1 MNIKLYIGEVV
12 PLLDKRISMAKV
24 AHLLIPLARQSGLC
38 LPEVQVGAGYLQ
50 WTLPGTGWIP
60 FTEVDDTCKSV
71 VAHIYN
77 MRKSAVLSA
86 LEGSPIKDMVL
97 VVPSDEFIYCRVSG
111 EEWEI
116 ALVAWAYRYPDR
128 QVCGELDGWIEKTV
142 LQEVNIG
149 FVWQGNILPH
159 LPFRLMGYSRTTSAD
174 GWFHVDQKV
183 EVGRSLQIDTLA
195 GKHFVLS
202 VEKGKSDYSFDLTQ
216 FFSVQIEV
224 RQGGI
229 PVSGKVC
236 KINFAGK
243 LYELQTDS
251 SGRGELELPLQ
262 GDEQGLSEQP
272 QPNCHVVC
280 EEDVQCQVPAIE
292 GEKLHFIFEKKVL
305 PTEHIEKPV
314 EDSVSSTIYPP
325 VSESN
330 VMSVQKPKLVEKNIQ
345 EPEYVFIRLLD
356 YGKFP
361 LPDLDF
367 VLITKKKGE
376 VLLKTDKEG
385 YCKIPKEWFTHKEKI
400 QVKFSIHKDYM
411 ALHDLHDQKK
421 KRKIKRLWL

>member
-1 MNIKLYIGEVV
+1 MNIKLHIGEVV

-38 LPEVQVGAGYLQ
+38 LPELQVGAGYLQ

-60 FTEVDDTCKSV
+60 FTEVDDACKSA
-71 VAHIYN
+71 VARIYN

-86 LEGSPIKDMVL
+86 LEGSSIKEMVL

-128 QVCGELDGWIEKTV
+128 LACGELDGWIQKTV

-149 FVWQGNILPH
+149 FVWRGDMLLH
-159 LPFRLMGYSRTTSAD
+159 LPFRLMGYSRATSED

-195 GKHFVLS
+195 GKQFTLK

-216 FFSVQIEV
+216 FFSVGIEV
-224 RQGGI
+224 RQEGI

-236 KINFAGK
+236 KIDFAGE
-243 LYELQTDS
+243 LYELQTDD
-251 SGRGELELPLQ
+251 SGRCEQVLPLQ
-262 GDEQGLSEQP
+262 GNGQGLPEQP
-272 QPNCHVVC
+272 QPDCHVVC
-280 EEDVQCQVPAIE
+280 EEDIQCQVPVIE

-305 PTEHIEKPV
+305 PTEPIEKPV
-314 EDSVSSTIYPP
+314 EDSVSHTIHPP
-325 VSESN
+325 VSDSD
-330 VMSVQKPKLVEKNIQ
+330 VIPIQKSEFVEEKIQ
-345 EPEYVFIRLLD
+345 ESEYVFIRLLD

-376 VLLKTDKEG
+376 VSLKTDKEG
-385 YCKIPKEWFTHKEKI
+385 YCKVPKEWFTHKEKI
-400 QVKFSIHKDYM
+400 QVKFSIHEDYM

-421 KRKIKRLWL
+421 KRKIRRLWL